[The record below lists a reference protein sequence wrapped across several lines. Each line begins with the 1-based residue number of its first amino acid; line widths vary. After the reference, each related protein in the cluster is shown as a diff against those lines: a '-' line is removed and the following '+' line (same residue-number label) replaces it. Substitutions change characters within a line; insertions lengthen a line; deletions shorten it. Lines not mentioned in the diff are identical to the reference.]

1 MSISIPPDL
10 VPFVDDLINMGTY
23 GTPDEVVSA
32 ALAEMRDRRAR
43 FERLK
48 SSVLEAK
55 ADIERGN
62 GQSFE
67 VEEILAEGRRILA
80 QRRGD

>member
-1 MSISIPPDL
+1 MSISIPSDL
-10 VPFVDDLINMGTY
+10 VTFVDDLINAGTY

-43 FERLK
+43 FDRLRK
-48 SSVLEAK
+48 SVLEAK
-55 ADIERGN
+55 ADIEVGN
-62 GQSFE
+62 GLTFE

-80 QRRGD
+80 QRRSD